1 MDSVWEIKA
10 LVLVVEEEEV
20 EEEEEEVEGGRPRHS
35 EADSSRPSQ
44 LLIGSGLL
52 PQM

>member
-1 MDSVWEIKA
+1 M
-10 LVLVVEEEEV
+10 LVVEEEEEVEEEEV
-20 EEEEEEVEGGRPRHS
+20 EEEGRPDHS
-35 EADSSRPSQ
+35 EADSSRPSL